1 MEQVGTTA
9 LGRRIRDLRAK
20 RGIRQES
27 LARAAGVSPS
37 YLSRIEAGQ
46 REPSP
51 PLLTALAR
59 AVGSS
64 VDFLL
69 SGVDEGQAQRVR
81 LGLRQAE
88 YRLGAGEP
96 ERAELE
102 FSRLAVAAE
111 DAGDQELVAQALSGQ
126 AAALEAEGRL
136 QQAIGILEPLKE
148 RAEPGGP
155 RWMQTVIALM
165 RCYRE
170 SGDLSRAVDLGEAAL
185 TALTELDLRDS
196 SDGLRVAVTLL
207 SAYYE
212 RGDVA
217 RAVHLAEDSIARA
230 ERGGNPQSLAAAYWN
245 ASQLIAHRGDIAGA
259 LSYAER
265 AVALQGEGD
274 DERLLARARLAYA
287 NVLLRQDVP
296 EVPAALALLDR
307 AEQALVAGGGSRFD
321 LACAAV
327 ERGRAHLLGG
337 DFDKAVREADR
348 ALELFG
354 EEPSLY
360 AAYAYVVHG
369 RVAALTGDLRGAIR
383 RYEQAVGVLTGA
395 GACRRAAQVW
405 TEVADL
411 FDEAGDTAQARDAYR
426 AAVACLG
433 LSPVRV
439 SSKVAVGA

>member
-1 MEQVGTTA
+1 M
-9 LGRRIRDLRAK
+9 RDLRAK

-51 PLLTALAR
+51 PLLAALAR

-64 VDFLL
+64 ASFLL
-69 SGVDEGQAQRVR
+69 TGADEQQTQRVR
-81 LGLRQAE
+81 LRLRQAE

-96 ERAELE
+96 ERAEIE
-102 FSRLAVAAE
+102 FARLVAEAE
-111 DAGDQELVAQALSGQ
+111 DAGDPELTAQALSGQ

-136 QQAIGILEPLKE
+136 QQAIAILEPLRE
-148 RAEPGGP
+148 RADPGGP

-185 TALTELDLRDS
+185 AALTELELRDS
-196 SDGLRVAVTLL
+196 SDGIRVAVTLL

-217 RAVHLAEDSIARA
+217 RAVQLAEDSVARA
-230 ERGGNPQSLAAAYWN
+230 ERGRNPQSLAAAYWN
-245 ASQLIAHRGDIAGA
+245 ASQLIAHRGDVAGA

-287 NVLLRQDVP
+287 NVLLRQGLP
-296 EVPAALALLDR
+296 EVGAALALLDR
-307 AEQALVAGGGSRFD
+307 AEQALVAAGGSRVD

-337 DFDKAVREADR
+337 DFDQAARDADR

-354 EEPSLY
+354 GEPSLY

-395 GACRRAAQVW
+395 GACRRAAEVW
-405 TEVADL
+405 TEVAGL
-411 FDEAGDTAQARDAYR
+411 FDEAGDAARARDAYR

-433 LSPVRV
+433 MSPIPISSPV
-439 SSKVAVGA
+439 AAGA